1 MKKQLKCKRYSVLK
15 SFVIAL
21 LAAVL
26 TACALCGCGSQVPS
40 MEDAQKYTQ
49 AVMDLMCKGE
59 YDQSVNFSDI
69 EEGQGR
75 QIRDGM
81 IDEMLSSMNG
91 ELELGDDAKARFKEY
106 LIKAFSKCK
115 YTVGEPVKTGE
126 GEDTGYDVPVSI
138 EPLKLY
144 AGTSETIR
152 KETDALT
159 SDTKKLMD
167 MSLDDLYSA
176 IQDAVFGVLDKNLEN
191 PQYAPAEEV
200 VVHYGIIDVEN
211 KVYGISNEDAGRLG
225 EKLFSTEGLE
235 NLENPEK

>member
-1 MKKQLKCKRYSVLK
+1 MKKQLKCKRHSGIK

-21 LAAVL
+21 LAAIL

-59 YDQSVNFSDI
+59 YDKSVKFSDI
-69 EEGQGR
+69 EEGKGAQL
-75 QIRDGM
+75 RDGM

-126 GEDTGYDVPVSI
+126 GTDTGYDVPVTI

-144 AGTSETIR
+144 EGISETIR

-167 MSLDDLYSA
+167 MSFEDLYSA
-176 IQDAVFGVLDKNLEN
+176 IQETVFSVLDKNLDD
-191 PQYAPAEEV
+191 PQYAPAEEI
-200 VVHYGIIDVEN
+200 VVHYGIIDTEN
-211 KVYGISNEDAGRLG
+211 KIYGISNEDAGLLG

-235 NLENPEK
+235 DLEK